1 MASEMV
7 VIGVIARDRLSMF
20 PGCLEALYAHTDGP
34 FRVVLVAGG
43 ADHTTRQ
50 HLQTLQA
57 QYANLSVI
65 LVDRLLEQA
74 TARNLVLQHLH
85 ERFCV
90 LIENDTLVHLNWL
103 HPLLAC
109 MREERAAVVAPLLLD
124 FWEGT
129 IHTAGGVFEERAQEG
144 AVAFHH
150 QSMYHRMP
158 PAYVPLQ
165 RTRIAY
171 AEAHCLLIDRQ
182 QLPDPTL
189 FDDVEPF
196 DADLGLTLRSRGL
209 TAFLEPRSQAPYL
222 TPPPLY
228 VGDVAAF
235 KFRWNAEAWAVRN
248 RRFQHKW
255 RVTYDSSSKQ
265 RFYRRQHRKLGLAR
279 WYPNRSMVWMFN
291 TYLGVLKHLRSQVRR
306 YRHTCPVAIV
316 TWLLLWLNPFLS
328 L

>member
-1 MASEMV
+1 MASETV
-7 VIGVIARDRLSMF
+7 VIGVMPRDRLSIF
-20 PGCLEALYAHTDGP
+20 PRCLKALYAHTDGP

-43 ADHTTRQ
+43 ADHATRQ
-50 HLQTLQA
+50 HLQRLQA
-57 QYANLSVI
+57 QYANLSVV
-65 LVDRLLEQA
+65 LVDRVLEQA
-74 TARNLVLQHLH
+74 TARNLALQHVH

-90 LIENDTLVHLNWL
+90 LIENDTLVHPHWL
-103 HPLLAC
+103 PPLLEC
-109 MREERAAVVAPLLLD
+109 MRDERAAVVAPLLLD

-129 IHTAGGVFEERAQEG
+129 VHTAGGVFEERAEDG
-144 AVAFHH
+144 ALAFHH
-150 QSMYHRMP
+150 ESMYPRMP
-158 PAYVPLQ
+158 PAHVPLQ

-209 TAFLEPRSQAPYL
+209 TAFLEPRSRATYL
-222 TPPPLY
+222 TPPPLQ
-228 VGDVAAF
+228 VGDIAAF
-235 KFRWNAEAWAVRN
+235 KFRWDAAAWAVRN

-255 RVTYDSSSKQ
+255 HITYDGSSKQ

-279 WYPNRSMVWMFN
+279 WYPNPATVWMFN
-291 TYLGVLKHLRSQVRR
+291 TYLGVLKRLRSHVRR
-306 YRHTCPVAIV
+306 WRHAFPVAMV
-316 TWLLLWLNPFLS
+316 TWPALWPNLFLG